1 MERLWPAFVRDPVG
15 TPPVSVAHPATSG
28 AILRAEGASAGLT
41 SPGRVR
47 GGSSLGRRKADG
59 PFPRFLRFAAVGASG
74 VLVNA
79 IFLLLFVEGFG
90 WPVLAA
96 SLLSIELSTLSNW
109 SLNRHWT
116 WRDRDDT
123 ALHSLAKYHG
133 VAVVGMAIQ
142 WLVLAIALS
151 TTGMHYLV
159 GTLLGVAAGTAWNF
173 AGNHLFSFRDR
184 TAAPIPRWALYA
196 TSGFV
201 QLLVAAVFAHPWDTF
216 VFQRSV
222 EDLLL
227 RGLTPYEVAEAAPG
241 YTYWGGALPALPMWY
256 AYPPIPLALMSATY
270 FPAALGWVPYGWA
283 GRVLIRLPFIAAT
296 LGAAAVAR
304 RLILTAPRADAG
316 TPQKADRLERLLLL
330 NPLFIV
336 IAAIWGQFE
345 ALILLFLMLMVAA
358 LRHAQFGRSGAWW
371 ALAVCVKIFPLYL
384 VPLLAVH
391 LHRTGGRKALV
402 RFGAVAAAIGAAVN
416 LPFLLLAPK
425 GYLQQVFFMHG
436 VRPPARIAPL
446 AYINKLLKLLSN
458 TWPEHLPP
466 PTVWADWLGAVS
478 LVLVVA
484 VLLALA
490 AASRRKPASEGR
502 LLEWMALSF
511 LGGLLATK
519 VLNEQYL
526 ILPLGLLLVAA
537 AHPQRTLAPGIG
549 RFVAIGSWAVVA
561 TGLVAGLNILY
572 AVPAPMAKAVFG
584 GLAPETIGRLAAT
597 LGMTTS
603 QLKSILAWAT
613 SLFILAPCLYAFHRL
628 SRPVAD
634 GLLVLERALMALLR
648 RGAHST
654 RPAAIVGAILLL
666 CTAPLGVALAG
677 GLDARAPSQPLAD
690 GDRWVLAEVTTSWY
704 NPTNDVERSAGTW
717 SGVTTQPEA
726 GFYNPNAHKAQT
738 DVALMRRA
746 GFDGLVIQVHP
757 YYEGAAGT
765 LRRVAEAEGLPYAL
779 GIDLA
784 DRAAGAIAIEGA
796 TARQLRTTLQSPTL
810 DYWQGEHHIL
820 SPDGRARVVFLS
832 GVDRVQP
839 AFTSGERR
847 FVLDAWAATSPDAAD
862 LALVQASAA
871 PRSMA
876 DLLGDDA
883 VDGLWRAAYAAGLV
897 AWWRTALDTG
907 IGLAYL
913 TDAPLP
919 EGTGRW
925 LGPRSATEPPAL
937 EAPTPAPPVRFTTL
951 HGILGPDTVRP
962 GWEKA
967 RWTEAAGVV
976 VPWNDYR
983 DGSAVEPTRAHGRA
997 TLQETADQ
1005 IQLFKN
1011 PAPETSED
1019 DDRQSIFEDVTEPLP
1034 DTPVWD
1040 GSRRA
1045 VA

>member
-1 MERLWPAFVRDPVG
+1 M
-15 TPPVSVAHPATSG
+15 SVASPATSG
-28 AILRAEGASAGLT
+28 GTLRADRT
-41 SPGRVR
+41 RPGPLPPLPP
-47 GGSSLGRRKADG
+47 SKAASLGSGRAPG
-59 PFPRFLRFAAVGASG
+59 AFPRRFLRFAAVGASG

-79 IFLLLFVEGFG
+79 LFLLLFVEGLG

-96 SLLSIELSTLSNW
+96 SLLAIELSTLSNW
-109 SLNRHWT
+109 ALNRHWT
-116 WRDRDDT
+116 WKDREDT
-123 ALHSLAKYHG
+123 AFNSLARYHG

-142 WLVLAIALS
+142 WLVLAVALS
-151 TTGMHYLV
+151 TSGMHYLV

-184 TAAPIPRWALYA
+184 SAAPLPRWALYA
-196 TSGFV
+196 TSAFV
-201 QLLVAAVFAHPWDTF
+201 QLLVAAIFAHPWDTF

-270 FPAALGWVPYGWA
+270 FPSALGWVPYGWA

-304 RLILTAPRADAG
+304 RLILTAPRADAT
-316 TPQKADRLERLLLL
+316 TPAKADRLERLLLL

-345 ALILLFLMLMVAA
+345 ALILLLLMLMVAA
-358 LRHAQFGRSGAWW
+358 LRHAHYGRSGAWW

-391 LHRTGGRKALV
+391 LARTGGRRAVL
-402 RFGAVAAAIGAAVN
+402 RFGGVAAAIGAAIN

-425 GYLQQVFFMHG
+425 GYLQQVFLMHG
-436 VRPPARIAPL
+436 ARPPARLAPL

-458 TWPEHLPP
+458 AWPEHLPEP
-466 PTVWADWLGAVS
+466 AVWAAWLGAVS

-490 AASRRKPASEGR
+490 AASGRKPATEGR

-537 AHPQRTLAPGIG
+537 AHPQRTLAPGLH
-549 RFVAIGSWAVVA
+549 RFVTIGSWAVVA

-584 GLAPETIGRLAAT
+584 GLAPETIGRLAAM
-597 LGMTTS
+597 LGMGTS
-603 QLKSILAWAT
+603 QLKGILAWAT
-613 SLFILAPCLYAFHRL
+613 SLFILAPCLYAFYRL
-628 SRPVAD
+628 GRPVAD
-634 GLLVLERALMALLR
+634 GLLVLERGLMALLR

-654 RPAAIVGAILLL
+654 RPAFLAGAILVM

-677 GLDARAPSQPLAD
+677 GLTGHAASQPLAD

-704 NPTNDVERSAGTW
+704 NPSNDFERAAGTW
-717 SGVTTQPEA
+717 SGVATQPEA
-726 GFYNPNAHKAQT
+726 GYYNPNAHKAST
-738 DVALMRRA
+738 DVARMQRA
-746 GFDGLVIQVHP
+746 GFDGIVIDVHP

-765 LRRVAEAEGLPYAL
+765 LRRVAEAEGMPYAL

-784 DRAAGAIAIEGA
+784 DRAPAAVGIEAA

-810 DYWQGEHHIL
+810 DYWRGTHHIL
-820 SPDGRARVVFLS
+820 SPDGDARIVFLS
-832 GVDRVQP
+832 GVDRVRP
-839 AFTSGERR
+839 AFTSGEHR
-847 FVLDAWAATSPDAAD
+847 FVLDAWLATAPDAANAT
-862 LALVQASAA
+862 LLQASPA
-871 PRSMA
+871 PRSLG
-876 DLLGDDA
+876 DLLADDA
-883 VDGLWRAAYAAGLV
+883 LAALWREAYAAGLA
-897 AWWRTALDTG
+897 AWWDTALDTG
-907 IGLAYL
+907 IDLVFL

-919 EGTGRW
+919 QGTSHW
-925 LGPRSATEPPAL
+925 LGPRSASEPRAL
-937 EAPTPAPPVRFTTL
+937 EAPARVRFTTL
-951 HGILGPDTVRP
+951 GSILAPDTVRP
-962 GWEKA
+962 AWEKA
-967 RWTEAAGVV
+967 YWTEADGVV

-983 DGSAVEPTRAHGRA
+983 AGSAVEPTRAHGRA
-997 TLQETADQ
+997 TLEETAKQISEFKAPRPGTTGDQ
-1005 IQLFKN
+1005 DAVGSLI
-1011 PAPETSED
+1011 A
-1019 DDRQSIFEDVTEPLP
+1019 DVTDPLRR
-1034 DTPVWD
+1034 TPV
-1040 GSRRA
+1040 SNAPRSA